1 MNPYSSREMRRF
13 NHLMGETD
21 AVYHELALRLGL
33 TDSAMMILYTI
44 CCFGDC
50 CLLQEICRLSCLS
63 KQTINSALRKLEAD
77 GLLYLEP
84 SGKKSKIVHLT
95 EKGVQFADNTVVRV
109 IEMENDIFR
118 SFSKEDLEKYLSL
131 TERFLVELQKKT
143 KELEK

>member
-95 EKGVQFADNTVVRV
+95 EKGIQFADNTVVRV